1 MGNLG
6 LKPKKNR
13 EFYDWFMI
21 TDMCD
26 IDLYW
31 FILIYIDLY
40 WFMLIYVDLYWLMLI
55 HDKWG
60 PHIGDSSEKICRFGG
75 IIFIEKRP
83 VYKLGVSP
91 WAGWANHW
99 DFSHVMRDFFQW
111 LRSHQRMSG
120 KTSVHFADFMWSELT
135 RSSFVHRSRWGF
147 FSFSW

>member
-21 TDMCD
+21 TDTRD

-40 WFMLIYVDLYWLMLI
+40 WFRLIYIDLYWFILIYIDLHRFILIYIDLYWFMLI

-60 PHIGDSSEKICRFGG
+60 PHIGGLSEKICRFGG

-91 WAGWANHW
+91 CRVMIIGISAMLRETNFPVASEPPTDERQNIRTFRW
-99 DFSHVMRDFFQW
+99 FHVQ
-111 LRSHQRMSG
+111 
-120 KTSVHFADFMWSELT
+120 
-135 RSSFVHRSRWGF
+135 
-147 FSFSW
+147 